1 MPARDNSIRN
11 QMGIALSVKQ
21 QKNGQVL
28 LKNRAMIKND
38 IERARALCRVLDG
51 QEKEQWRQE

>member
-1 MPARDNSIRN
+1 
-11 QMGIALSVKQ
+11 MGIALSVKQ